1 MKKLVLCCTLA
12 FFLGLLASPAKAQ
25 QGYRGGMDDDS
36 PPRGMMMQQGGG
48 MGMGTGMMGTCPN
61 CPNCPRGMGG
71 GRGRM
76 MGPMHGEMHEMMMGG
91 MGMAKGRGPSFYLN
105 MTDELGL
112 SPQQV
117 QQLRTIRRD
126 FKKDAVRRS
135 ADLKIAMIDLGT
147 AFEGDWTVDAAEK
160 QLRQIQ
166 AARTDLMVQYLKA
179 RKQAEQVLTAE
190 QLQKIRGE
198 MDQDDDL

>member
-1 MKKLVLCCTLA
+1 MKKFAFCTMVFL
-12 FFLGLLASPAKAQ
+12 LGLMASPATAQ
-25 QGYRGGMDDDS
+25 QGPRGGMDEGT
-36 PPRGMMMQQGGG
+36 PPQGMMIQRGGG
-48 MGMGTGMMGTCPN
+48 MGM
-61 CPNCPRGMGG
+61 MGG
-71 GRGRM
+71 S
-76 MGPMHGEMHEMMMGG
+76 MHGEMHEMMMGG

-105 MTDELGL
+105 MKDELGL

-147 AFEGDWTVDAAEK
+147 AFEGDWTVEGAEK

-166 AARTDLMVQYLKA
+166 AARTDLMVQYLNA

>member
-1 MKKLVLCCTLA
+1 MKKLAFCCTMAL
-12 FFLGLLASPAKAQ
+12 FLGLMISPVMAQ
-25 QGYRGGMDDDS
+25 QGYHGS
-36 PPRGMMMQQGGG
+36 PPHGMKMQRGC
-48 MGMGTGMMGTCPN
+48 GMGTMGMCPD
-61 CPNCPRGMGG
+61 CPQGMGG
-71 GRGRM
+71 GRGT
-76 MGPMHGEMHEMMMGG
+76 MGRSMQGEMHEMVMGG

-105 MTDELGL
+105 MKDELGL
-112 SPQQV
+112 SPRQV

-147 AFEGDWTVDAAEK
+147 AFEGDWTVEGAEK

-166 AARTDLMVQYLKA
+166 AARTDLMVQYLNA

>member
-1 MKKLVLCCTLA
+1 MKKLAFICTMLFLLGPAVSLA
-12 FFLGLLASPAKAQ
+12 AAQ
-25 QGYRGGMDDDS
+25 QGFYGGRDDGSS
-36 PPRGMMMQQGGG
+36 PHGMMMQQGGG
-48 MGMGTGMMGTCPN
+48 MGQMGMCPH
-61 CPNCPRGMGG
+61 CPMGMGG
-71 GRGRM
+71 GRGM
-76 MGPMHGEMHEMMMGG
+76 MGGSMHGEMHEMMMGG

-105 MTDELGL
+105 MKDELGL

-147 AFEGDWTVDAAEK
+147 AFEGDWTVDEAEK

-166 AARTDLMVQYLKA
+166 LTRTDLLVQYLKA

-190 QLQKIRGE
+190 QLQKVRGE

>member
-1 MKKLVLCCTLA
+1 MAL
-12 FFLGLLASPAKAQ
+12 FLGLMVPPAMAQ
-25 QGYRGGMDDDS
+25 QGYHGGMDDDS
-36 PPRGMMMQQGGG
+36 PPHGMMMQRGGG
-48 MGMGTGMMGTCPN
+48 MGMRGCPDCPQGMGGRGMMGGSM
-61 CPNCPRGMGG
+61 R
-71 GRGRM
+71 
-76 MGPMHGEMHEMMMGG
+76 GEMHEMMGG

-105 MTDELGL
+105 MKDELGL

-126 FKKDAVRRS
+126 FKKDAVRRF

-147 AFEGDWTVDAAEK
+147 AFEGDWTVDEAEK

-166 AARTDLMVQYLKA
+166 AARTDLLVQYLKA

-190 QLQKIRGE
+190 QLQKVRGE

>member
-1 MKKLVLCCTLA
+1 MKKFAFCTMVFL
-12 FFLGLLASPAKAQ
+12 LGLMASPATAQ
-25 QGYRGGMDDDS
+25 QGPRGGMDEGT
-36 PPRGMMMQQGGG
+36 PPQGMMIQRGGG
-48 MGMGTGMMGTCPN
+48 MGMMGQMCPHCPQRMGGGMGMMG
-61 CPNCPRGMGG
+61 GS
-71 GRGRM
+71 
-76 MGPMHGEMHEMMMGG
+76 MHGEMHEMMMGG
-91 MGMAKGRGPSFYLN
+91 MGMMRGAGPSFYLN
-105 MTDELGL
+105 MKDELGL

-147 AFEGDWTVDAAEK
+147 AFEGDWTVEGAEK

-166 AARTDLMVQYLKA
+166 AARTDLMVQYLNA